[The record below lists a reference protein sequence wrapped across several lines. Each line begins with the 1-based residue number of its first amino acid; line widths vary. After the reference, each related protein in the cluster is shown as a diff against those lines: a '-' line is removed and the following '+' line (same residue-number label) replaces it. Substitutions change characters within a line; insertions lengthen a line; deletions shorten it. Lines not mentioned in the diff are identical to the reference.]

1 MNVGS
6 FFDMGCS
13 GQRRDDPQLSPL
25 REGSFLCKDFR
36 FQPIWL
42 HRVETLTYS
51 LRFALQHSAGAR
63 GSSVPTWPHF
73 SGELRAT
80 EFMSLFEP
88 PHQLVSEASLD
99 HKTAGSHFWPPSPAL
114 GGSLPEET
122 SARKHSC
129 LTRDMTF
136 FSIYY
141 MLDTGIRCHPSLCT
155 SKSPFPTL
163 R

>member
-1 MNVGS
+1 MLAA
-6 FFDMGCS
+6 FLIWGCF
-13 GQRRDDPQLSPL
+13 GQGRDDPQLSPL
-25 REGSFLCKDFR
+25 GKEVFYAKDFR

-42 HRVETLTYS
+42 HRVETLTCS

-114 GGSLPEET
+114 GGSLPAET

-129 LTRDMTF
+129 LKRDMTF

-141 MLDTGIRCHPSLCT
+141 MLVTGIRCHPSLYT

-163 R
+163 L